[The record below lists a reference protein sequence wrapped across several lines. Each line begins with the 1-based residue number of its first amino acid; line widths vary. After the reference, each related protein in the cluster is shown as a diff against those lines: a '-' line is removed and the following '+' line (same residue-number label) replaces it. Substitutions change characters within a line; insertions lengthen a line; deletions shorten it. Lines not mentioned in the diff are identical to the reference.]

1 VALEGEYLGMELSI
15 PDTDPERRTF
25 FEWCGKHE
33 MHLQRWQSNGL
44 LSYPP
49 GTANP
54 WDGTPEHDWAAVS
67 GRGTIA
73 SYVEVHHAIHGA
85 FRGKTPYL
93 ILLVELDEQR
103 GQPSEHESLRVVGN
117 LVTSDGSLA
126 PAGIVGK
133 VGIGTRVRVVYL
145 DVGAGFALPQWMLDE
160 TADQPTPWRY
170 PGGTDSVPPKAS

>member
-1 VALEGEYLGMELSI
+1 MALEGEYLGMALAI
-15 PDTDPERRTF
+15 PDTEPERRTF

-67 GRGTIA
+67 GLGTIA

-85 FRGKTPYL
+85 FRGKPPNL
-93 ILLVELDEQR
+93 IVLVELEEPD
-103 GQPSEHESLRVVGN
+103 SYTHL
-117 LVTSDGSLA
+117 T
-126 PAGIVGK
+126 
-133 VGIGTRVRVVYL
+133 
-145 DVGAGFALPQWMLDE
+145 LPTLC
-160 TADQPTPWRY
+160 
-170 PGGTDSVPPKAS
+170 SV